1 MTKTAGHDKRAGTI
15 EYELPRVYMLALMNF
30 CFDEHPD
37 EHHHTVKLV
46 NVEHGGVFV

>member
-1 MTKTAGHDKRAGTI
+1 
-15 EYELPRVYMLALMNF
+15 MLALMNF